1 MAAEVP
7 SKREREEE
15 GGDGTAFK
23 SSKADPGGAAEDKQ
37 HPMVALLEECGQ
49 EEILASV
56 AEADREELYAQVAAL
71 DRNYPTGLRG
81 YVDNARALL
90 AASSSGANPMADVVR
105 VEVPTGKNLVFGS
118 DEYAAFEA
126 LGAAEISR
134 VCFVLVAGGPGDRLR
149 PLDGRAPSAK
159 SNVSAERRSG
169 SFSLTLSYTYLASRP
184 PGWSRPTDCGA
195 RLGPPSMGCRC
206 GQSCVRMA

>member
-1 MAAEVP
+1 MDLPRVSFKAPIEAQSSMAAEVP

-71 DRNYPTGLRG
+71 GELLRERFG
-81 YVDNARALL
+81 PWGFNPYAVRGL
-90 AASSSGANPMADVVR
+90 AA
-105 VEVPTGKNLVFGS
+105 
-118 DEYAAFEA
+118 EA
-126 LGAAEISR
+126 LVTVLQYGVFPCSR
-134 VCFVLVAGGPGDRLR
+134 AVL
-149 PLDGRAPSAK
+149 
-159 SNVSAERRSG
+159 
-169 SFSLTLSYTYLASRP
+169 
-184 PGWSRPTDCGA
+184 
-195 RLGPPSMGCRC
+195 
-206 GQSCVRMA
+206 